1 MSHFPDL
8 PHGTAT
14 PAQRRRS
21 WPASS
26 GSAGAALWAGATVGF
41 MAVHLIVQNAWS
53 QPYSWVINNIS
64 DLGHVTCSAFD
75 GRDICSPLHMLFNV
89 GFVLTG
95 LLITT
100 GVLLTTRCWGTRKTA
115 TTARILLGLA
125 GVGYVIA
132 GLNPADVNLDLHV
145 VAALMILIAG
155 NAALLVAGFM
165 SPDAL
170 LGRLRPISRFLGFI
184 GLGAALLH
192 LAGLTGWL
200 GLGGMERVAA
210 FPLLVWLLCAAV
222 AITGVRRPPP
232 RRGADVVSGRSAVGH

>member
-8 PHGTAT
+8 RHHTAT
-14 PAQRRRS
+14 PAQRR
-21 WPASS
+21 ATATS
-26 GSAGAALWAGATVGF
+26 GFAGAALWAAGTVGF
-41 MAVHLIVQNAWS
+41 MAAHLIVQNAWT

-64 DLGHVTCSAFD
+64 DLGHVTCSIFE
-75 GRDICSPLHMLFNV
+75 GRDICSPLHTLFNV

-95 LLITT
+95 LLITA

-125 GVGYVIA
+125 GVGYVMA

-145 VAALMILIAG
+145 AAALMILIGG

-170 LGRLRPISRFLGFI
+170 LGRLRPISRFLAII
-184 GLGAALLH
+184 GLGGALLH

-200 GLGGMERVAA
+200 GLGGMERMAA
-210 FPLLVWLLCAAV
+210 FPLLIWLLCAAV

-232 RRGADVVSGRSAVGH
+232 RRGADVTGRQSAARH